1 MAGIAWV
8 NGRLLAPG
16 EPAIAAADRGFLY
29 GEGLFETMRAYRGR
43 IFRLGRH
50 LDRLIAA
57 APELGFVPP
66 RRELLERATAEALAA
81 SGMSEA
87 AVRLTVTPG
96 PVQAAS
102 PTVVVLVRDLAL
114 PPAECYQAG
123 CRAVTVPAA
132 QAAGTPLRRTKS
144 LNYLDKL
151 LAQRGAARAGAHE
164 AIIIDPDGCVVE
176 GGMRNVFAVIA
187 GGLVT
192 PPLSRGL
199 LPGVTREAILEI
211 AEGMGLGSQQREL
224 PVSELRGAD

>member
-8 NGRLLAPG
+8 NGKLLAPE

-102 PTVVVLVRDLAL
+102 PTIVVLVRDLAL
-114 PPAECYQAG
+114 PPAECYQTG

-151 LAQRGAARAGAHE
+151 LAQRGAAQSRRA
-164 AIIIDPDGCVVE
+164 
-176 GGMRNVFAVIA
+176 
-187 GGLVT
+187 
-192 PPLSRGL
+192 RGHHH
-199 LPGVTREAILEI
+199 
-211 AEGMGLGSQQREL
+211 
-224 PVSELRGAD
+224 